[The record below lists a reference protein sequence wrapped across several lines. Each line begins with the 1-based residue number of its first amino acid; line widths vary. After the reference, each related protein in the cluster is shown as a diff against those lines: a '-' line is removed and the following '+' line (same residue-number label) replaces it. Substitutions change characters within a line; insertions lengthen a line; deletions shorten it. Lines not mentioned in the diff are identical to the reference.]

1 MSKMKRL
8 TKYGL
13 VIFLLAVFFACQDP
27 LPVELINE
35 ENPEEDYDVEVITP
49 KPNSV
54 VFTGYDSTG
63 ITSPIPVN
71 SSVISISGIKNTFH
85 NKNITVNKGYAEAVF
100 YDTDQPIKTSSG
112 IIIGYKTLQFGRV
125 RFDED
130 SARVVPHRIF
140 YRDGDVIRDTLVGV
154 KHVLFY
160 KKRIAPVPSNFPY
173 GKSVRFYFDFFG
185 EKPFLTTI
193 KVPQEIS
200 AKLKLTGTKEDKN
213 LRAEL
218 SWNKI
223 ENDEVE
229 VIIGGVLE
237 GRKEIIPLLRL
248 KSFKGSKIVIRNS
261 LIQKIPY
268 EKYDSIIFSVIRKH
282 RVSVNTIRLGDIYIA
297 SQSIHNILINIP

>member
-1 MSKMKRL
+1 MKVKNL
-8 TKYGL
+8 YIAL
-13 VIFLLAVFFACQDP
+13 IFIFAVFFACQDP
-27 LPVELINE
+27 LPIELVNK

-49 KPNSV
+49 KPNTV

-71 SSVISISGIKNTFH
+71 SSVISLSGIKNTFY
-85 NKNITVNKGYAEAVF
+85 NKNVTVNKGYAEAVF

-112 IIIGYKTLQFGRV
+112 IIIGYKTLLFGRV
-125 RFDED
+125 RFDDD

-140 YRDGDVIRDTLVGV
+140 YRDGNVIKDTLVGV

-160 KKRIAPVPSNFPY
+160 KKRIAPARSNFPY
-173 GKSVRFYFDFFG
+173 GKSVRFHFDFFG
-185 EKPFLTTI
+185 QMPFLTTI

-200 AKLKLTGTKEDKN
+200 AKLKLTGTKKDKN

-223 ENDEVE
+223 DGGEVE
-229 VIIGGVLE
+229 VIIGGLLE
-237 GRKEIIPLLRL
+237 GRREIIPLLRL
-248 KSFKGSKIVIRNS
+248 KSFKGNRIVIRNS
-261 LIQKIPY
+261 LIQKIPF
-268 EKYDSIIFSVIRKH
+268 EKYDSVVFSVIRKF
-282 RVSVNTIRLGDIYIA
+282 RASVNTIRLGDIYIA

>member
-1 MSKMKRL
+1 MRNL
-8 TKYGL
+8 TKYGF
-13 VIFLLAVFFACQDP
+13 VIFLLSVFFACQDP
-27 LPVELINE
+27 LPVELVNEGNSE
-35 ENPEEDYDVEVITP
+35 ENYDVEVITP

-71 SSVISISGIKNTFH
+71 SSVISLSGIKNTFYD
-85 NKNITVNKGYAEAVF
+85 KDVTVNKGYAEAVF
-100 YDTDQPIKTSSG
+100 YDTTQPVKTSSG
-112 IIIGYKTLQFGRV
+112 IIVGYKTLLFGRV
-125 RFDED
+125 RFNND

-140 YRDGDVIRDTLVGV
+140 YRDGNVIRDTLVGV

-160 KKRIAPVPSNFPY
+160 KRRIAPARSNFPY
-173 GKSVRFYFDFFG
+173 GKSVQFHFDFFG
-185 EKPFLTTI
+185 TMPFLTSI
-193 KVPQEIS
+193 KVPEEIT
-200 AKLKLTGTKEDKN
+200 AKLKLTGTKKDKN

-218 SWNKI
+218 SWTKTAKQ
-223 ENDEVE
+223 DVE

-248 KSFKGSKIVIRNS
+248 KSFKGNKIVIRNS
-261 LIQKIPY
+261 LIQKIPF
-268 EKYDSIIFSVIRKH
+268 EKYDSLIFSVIRKH